1 MYMQSLIRNVAIA
14 AATVALLAGCAS
26 SSKVMLGQARAP
38 IDPAQ
43 VQVYSNAP
51 VGSVEIAQLESTS
64 AAGFGTQGQ
73 TDAAVQ
79 RLKREAAKLGA
90 NGVVIVG
97 VGSERSGGG
106 LSVGGGSYGGR
117 VGGGLGIGIPTTQK
131 RAAGMAIWVPAGQ
144 AMPLARRLASKP
156 LDLKS
161 GAFDQQDSST
171 GRGWPF
177 C

>member
-1 MYMQSLIRNVAIA
+1 MYMQSLIRNAAIA
-14 AATVALLAGCAS
+14 AATVAVLAGCAS

-38 IDPAQ
+38 IDPSL

-131 RAAGMAIWVPAGQ
+131 RAAGMAIWVPAG
-144 AMPLARRLASKP
+144 AR
-156 LDLKS
+156 DT
-161 GAFDQQDSST
+161 ST
-171 GRGWPF
+171 KEL
-177 C
+177 